1 MQKVKNI
8 IQWKRGSSLNNLD
21 RITMMRNGLDELK
34 ENERQLDNLIEKI
47 KVCSKKQSESKQAYV
62 TCQDLHNI
70 EMYNDQV
77 IMVVKAPPESQ
88 LILMDGDPP
97 PIVFKSEKEEID
109 IFFCPDPLASA
120 GGLQPAAPSFHSD
133 SDDDVPSTS
142 TRTHRKASATTA
154 SANKRRNLGSAQ
166 RNLSKAFEEMKP
178 EKKELKSKSNLF
190 TAFNATVH
198 RESSDEGLN
207 TNEDTEED
215 DELTSTTHFKSTTI
229 TTKDLML
236 LNDPSDEKEP
246 SYGIK
251 QDVKMTLLFSPQ
263 KNLQVSDLNSWPDLA
278 VNFSPTNYSFGN
290 SDDPVSGFYQ
300 LEPETEY
307 NFMLADTEGIAEL
320 FDY

>member
-47 KVCSKKQSESKQAYV
+47 KISSKKQSESKQAYV

-97 PIVFKSEKEEID
+97 PIVLKSEKEEID
-109 IFFCPDPLASA
+109 IFFCPDPSA

-133 SDDDVPSTS
+133 SDDDAPSTS
-142 TRTHRKASATTA
+142 TRTHRKASAPSA
-154 SANKRRNLGSAQ
+154 SANKRKSLGSAQ
-166 RNLSKAFEEMKP
+166 RNLSKAFEELKP
-178 EKKELKSKSNLF
+178 ESKNLKSKGSLF
-190 TAFNATVH
+190 SAFNATVH

-207 TNEDTEED
+207 TNDDTEEED
-215 DELTSTTHFKSTTI
+215 DLTSTHFKSTTI

-236 LNDPSDEKEP
+236 LNDPSDETEP
-246 SYGIK
+246 SFGIN
-251 QDVKMTLLFSPQ
+251 QDVKMSLFSPQ
-263 KNLQVSDLNSWPDLA
+263 KNLQANEASSWTELTG
-278 VNFSPTNYSFGN
+278 NFSPANYSFSN
-290 SDDPVSGFYQ
+290 SDDPVGGFFQ
-300 LEPETEY
+300 LEPEAEY
-307 NFMLADTEGIAEL
+307 NFMLADTEGIADL

>member
-1 MQKVKNI
+1 
-8 IQWKRGSSLNNLD
+8 
-21 RITMMRNGLDELK
+21 MRNGLDELK

-47 KVCSKKQSESKQAYV
+47 KVSSKKQSESKQAYV

-97 PIVFKSEKEEID
+97 PIVLKSERDEID
-109 IFFCPDPLASA
+109 IFFCPDPST
-120 GGLQPAAPSFHSD
+120 GGLQAAAPSFHSE
-133 SDDDVPSTS
+133 SDDDAPSTS
-142 TRTHRKASATTA
+142 TRTHRKASSTTA

-178 EKKELKSKSNLF
+178 DAKELKSKSNLF
-190 TAFNATVH
+190 SAFNATVH

-207 TNEDTEED
+207 TNEDTEEE

-236 LNDPSDEKEP
+236 LNDPSDETEP

-251 QDVKMTLLFSPQ
+251 QDVKMSLFSPQ
-263 KNLQVSDLNSWPDLA
+263 KNLQANDGNSWTDIA
-278 VNFSPTNYSFGN
+278 GNFSPANYSFAN
-290 SDDPVSGFYQ
+290 SDDPVSGFFQ
-300 LEPETEY
+300 LEPEAEY
-307 NFMLADTEGIAEL
+307 NFMLADSEGIAEL